1 MHGFPA
7 TVSAEE
13 VRKFLEQNTGPQT
26 VHAVEIEQLK
36 EGDPTTHV
44 NVKFTDKKSVETIL
58 LLVTQNLSY
67 GDHVLNATEIKH
79 DILPKQRNFSHSL
92 DDIAVHFG
100 CQTSK
105 NKLSVL
111 WEHQSASVKFG
122 FRLRKMFIF
131 FHYLSVDYKLQI
143 SSESMSRIELHH
155 SDDLTKKLL
164 LFQVSFLH
172 CSIPYFSLWCPNP
185 YEKIQETRTST
196 HPQVITLYTLSSIIS
211 TKVGKYIHI
220 SPFLGSLKLI
230 NSVLEVQLIYL
241 SDKLSKY
248 QLILR

>member
-1 MHGFPA
+1 MLIMFFLKIKELCTYFSFTSKFQVNQSIETMCKTIRMHGFPA

-26 VHAVEIEQLK
+26 VHAVEVEQLK
-36 EGDPTTHV
+36 EEDPTTHV

-67 GDHVLNATEIKH
+67 GVHVLNATEIER
-79 DILPKQRNFSHSL
+79 DLLPKQRNFSHSL

-111 WEHQSASVKFG
+111 WEHPSASVKFG
-122 FRLRKMFIF
+122 SRLRKMYIF

-143 SSESMSRIELHH
+143 SSESVSRIELHH

-172 CSIPYFSLWCPNP
+172 WFTFVSKSL
-185 YEKIQETRTST
+185 
-196 HPQVITLYTLSSIIS
+196 
-211 TKVGKYIHI
+211 
-220 SPFLGSLKLI
+220 
-230 NSVLEVQLIYL
+230 
-241 SDKLSKY
+241 
-248 QLILR
+248 